1 MECLYSTGIYSRPV
15 NVAHYTTV
23 MFVSSTA
30 SGKELCDIS
39 VAKIVALWLQKTEKF
54 DSTK

>member
-30 SGKELCDIS
+30 SGKELCDNS